1 MSRALFSA
9 FLLLLLPFSTGPL
22 ARQDSERLVGEP
34 VIRLVLL
41 VAIDQFRY
49 DYLPRFSP
57 EYSGAFV
64 RLQARGASFTNVNL
78 EHYPTVTA
86 VGHATMLTG
95 ATPGVS
101 GIIGNDWY
109 DRGVAGSV
117 TSVSDPATRVVGS
130 QVDAPGSSPRRLLV
144 GTVGDELKN
153 ASLAAAGSE
162 KAPRIVSL
170 SLKDRSAILMGGHRA
185 DVALWFNDSAG
196 AFVTSTY
203 YRPDLPAWAS
213 DFNAKRIPDSFA
225 GKPWTFLSPTPGPV
239 RTMPAQPGTRLYQA
253 IGASPFGND
262 LLLALAESA
271 LAGEKLGQ
279 RGVTD
284 LFAVSFSANDGVGH
298 AYGPDSPEVRDIS
311 VRTDKQIDRLLE
323 RVDALVG
330 LDRTLVILT
339 SDHGVAPLPE
349 LQESRRMPG
358 GRVKAAELFTPIQ
371 AALEQRYGAGQWVL
385 ATAGSSPYLN
395 HALIEEKK
403 LDGEEVREVAR
414 QAVAGHPQVARVY
427 TREQLLRHE
436 LGDDR
441 IGRRI
446 ARSYH
451 PQRSG
456 DLEVLLNAYWM
467 RSSTGTTHG
476 TPYWYDSHIP
486 LVLAGPGIRPGR
498 YDQPA
503 SLNDLAPTLATLLGL
518 ATPAGAEG
526 RALSEI
532 FEDPPTT
539 VGTRRPTP

>member
-1 MSRALFSA
+1 MSRVLACA
-9 FLLLLLPFSTGPL
+9 LLLLSLPLSAGPL
-22 ARQDSERLVGEP
+22 ARQASERPGADP
-34 VIRLVLL
+34 AIRLVLL

-49 DYLPRFSP
+49 DYLTRFSP

-64 RLQARGASFTNVNL
+64 RLQARGAWFTNASL

-95 ATPGVS
+95 ATPSVS

-109 DRGVAGSV
+109 DRGGAGGV
-117 TSVSDPATRVVGS
+117 TSVSDPTTRVVGA

-153 ASLAAAGSE
+153 ASLAPPGSE
-162 KAPRIVSL
+162 QAPRVVSL

-185 DVALWFNDSAG
+185 DVALWFNESAG

-203 YRPDLPAWAS
+203 YRTDLPAWAS

-225 GKPWTFLSPTPGPV
+225 GRPWTFLNPGPGSG
-239 RTMPAQPGTRLYQA
+239 RTMPAQPGAGLYRA

-271 LAGEKLGQ
+271 LTAERLGQ

-311 VRTDKQIDRLLE
+311 VRTDKQLEQLLG

-339 SDHGVAPLPE
+339 SDHGVAPVPE
-349 LQESRRMPG
+349 VQESRKMPG
-358 GRVKAAELFTPIQ
+358 GRVKAADLFTPIQ
-371 AALEQRYGAGQWVL
+371 AALEQRYGAGKWIL

-395 HALIEEKK
+395 HALIAEKK
-403 LDGEEVREVAR
+403 LDAGEVREVAQR
-414 QAVAGHPQVARVY
+414 AAMGHPQVARVF

-436 LGDDR
+436 VRDDR

-446 ARSYH
+446 AGSYH

-456 DLEVLLNAYWM
+456 DLEILLNAYWL

-486 LVLAGPGIRPGR
+486 LVLAGPGVRPGR
-498 YDQPA
+498 YDQPVA
-503 SLNDLAPTLATLLGL
+503 LNDLAPTLATLLGL

-526 RALSEI
+526 RALFEI
-532 FEDPPTT
+532 FEDPRMP